1 MSLNIPIKVKDLSER
16 MNVIRNDLAGHVQRD
31 FADAFSPSSKGQIN
45 FENIRNACLVADRNV
60 FPI

>member
-1 MSLNIPIKVKDLSER
+1 

-45 FENIRNACLVADRNV
+45 FENIRNACLVADRNA
-60 FPI
+60 F